1 MGAKVNT
8 TTNTTSNNNTMNVA
22 YNFHKSSHVYRRSSA
37 VLLPSS
43 SSTNTSTPTT
53 RADAKHGPTNTT
65 AAITSLNHD
74 ETYKADADTVE
85 YNNIHT
91 RTHIG
96 PIDTDLALGG
106 AIPKYGFILRLV
118 KR

>member
-1 MGAKVNT
+1 
-8 TTNTTSNNNTMNVA
+8 MNEA
-22 YNFHKSSHVYRRSSA
+22 YNFHKSSQVYRRSSA
-37 VLLPSS
+37 ILLPSS
-43 SSTNTSTPTT
+43 TTTNTNNTNA
-53 RADAKHGPTNTT
+53 RADAKHGPSTTTTTNDT

-74 ETYKADADTVE
+74 EATALE
-85 YNNIHT
+85 YSSIHT

-118 KR
+118 KRLDTYNI

>member
-1 MGAKVNT
+1 
-8 TTNTTSNNNTMNVA
+8 MNVA

-43 SSTNTSTPTT
+43 ANTNNTNST
-53 RADAKHGPTNTT
+53 RADAKNGPATATNTNTT
-65 AAITSLNHD
+65 AAISSLNHD
-74 ETYKADADTVE
+74 EAYTTDAGTE
-85 YNNIHT
+85 YSSIHT
-91 RTHIG
+91 RTCIG

>member
-1 MGAKVNT
+1 
-8 TTNTTSNNNTMNVA
+8 MNVA
-22 YNFHKSSHVYRRSSA
+22 YNFHKSSQVYRRSSA

-43 SSTNTSTPTT
+43 STATNNNNTTT
-53 RADAKHGPTNTT
+53 RADAKHGPSTTTTNN

-74 ETYKADADTVE
+74 EASALE
-85 YNNIHT
+85 YSSSNSNIHT
-91 RTHIG
+91 RTYIG